1 MALNIDS
8 SRSGRAGLTFV
19 DGGDQP
25 PRPAAPGIEASSRLW
40 AFVTRQFWWMV
51 HGYQRANAGDL
62 AAAVAF
68 HALVALIPTFLLC
81 LAVAGFFL
89 RVDQVLI
96 TAIYASLWG
105 LPPEAS
111 SDALEAALTAR
122 RASGWLATLS
132 LVGFAWAGTS
142 FVGCLAR
149 SMNRIYGVPG
159 CGFMCEKRRG
169 FFVIVG
175 FAVLFMLALLSST
188 IPTLFVRQ
196 DLPQYF
202 QSWALAAGRYQAVG
216 YFLAFGS
223 TCALFAM
230 LYRVVPN
237 AGQRMGD
244 IWPGTIT
251 ASVLFVIMAQ
261 IFPIYFRALGGIT
274 RYGAVFGLISLLVA
288 WFYVMAHVL
297 LFGAYVNAT
306 HQRRRKARSRAEGSL
321 RPGDVAPGA

>member
-1 MALNIDS
+1 
-8 SRSGRAGLTFV
+8 
-19 DGGDQP
+19 
-25 PRPAAPGIEASSRLW
+25 
-40 AFVTRQFWWMV
+40 MV

-81 LAVAGFFL
+81 LAVAGLFL

-111 SDALEAALTAR
+111 RDALEAALTAR

-149 SMNRIYGVPG
+149 SMNRIYAVPG

-169 FFVIVG
+169 FFVILG

-202 QSWALAAGRYQAVG
+202 HSWALAAGRYQALG
-216 YFLAFGS
+216 YILAFGHLAGDHYGIG
-223 TCALFAM
+223 TLRHHGPDIPHLFPGAGRHESVWRGVRSD
-230 LYRVVPN
+230 LPARGVVLRDSPR
-237 AGQRMGD
+237 APLRRLCERD
-244 IWPGTIT
+244 APT
-251 ASVLFVIMAQ
+251 ASQ
-261 IFPIYFRALGGIT
+261 GPIQVRGPPAAGPG
-274 RYGAVFGLISLLVA
+274 
-288 WFYVMAHVL
+288 
-297 LFGAYVNAT
+297 
-306 HQRRRKARSRAEGSL
+306 RRPPR
-321 RPGDVAPGA
+321 